1 MDLYDWLNKFY
12 RFYMAA
18 ALNILSRC
26 DLMLMHIVETSL
38 IRGLTGI
45 QGKQEQEWDRKTGMG
60 TCNNCCYLSDSLPV
74 KFIELCEPSY
84 KYSIVFRSRNKC
96 RPAQNSIL
104 TDAICDLL

>member
-74 KFIELCEPSY
+74 KFIELCEPNY
-84 KYSIVFRSRNKC
+84 KYSIVFRSHNKC